1 MNISLNLQDEDGA
14 EARLEQW
21 EMVVGA
27 SRLYDWHE
35 SRLRSAPPVALQRT
49 LSSDSQAP
57 DTLRSSE
64 FPEPPM
70 PMSASVHTPHEG
82 RMFLA
87 FESTSSEPTML
98 CLPQPA

>member
-1 MNISLNLQDEDGA
+1 
-14 EARLEQW
+14 
-21 EMVVGA
+21 MVVGA

-35 SRLRSAPPVALQRT
+35 SRLRSATPVALQRT

-64 FPEPPM
+64 VPQPHM
-70 PMSASVHTPHEG
+70 PIYAFIYLAHEG

-87 FESTSSEPTML
+87 FESSSSEPTTL
-98 CLPQPA
+98 RLAQSA